1 MSQATEYVATSVE
14 GPSRKRRR
22 TLDEHYME
30 ADVAEASLSEPATRD
45 TKYYMDSGDCI
56 ILVEETLFKV

>member
-1 MSQATEYVATSVE
+1 MSVANDNVANSLE
-14 GPSRKRRR
+14 GTSRKRRR
-22 TLDEHYME
+22 TSDEQYIE
-30 ADVAEASLSEPATRD
+30 SDVTASLGELVRD

>member
-1 MSQATEYVATSVE
+1 MSEVTDNVATSLE
-14 GPSRKRRR
+14 GTSRKRRR
-22 TLDEHYME
+22 TSDEQCLE
-30 ADVAEASLSEPATRD
+30 SDVGAGLGEPATRD

>member
-1 MSQATEYVATSVE
+1 MSEATDNVATSLE
-14 GPSRKRRR
+14 GTSRKRRR
-22 TLDEHYME
+22 TSDEQCME
-30 ADVAEASLSEPATRD
+30 SDVGASLGDRD